1 MCNHEPI
8 TIHEHGGE
16 TVICRRCMAVL
27 HPWRAR
33 GEIGQ
38 AACVI
43 PFVASLA
50 VLLAGAVFILLN
62 RFGIVPAYLGAVVA
76 FLGVFWYGLRLL
88 ERCVR
93 VRSRDG
99 EVE

>member
-1 MCNHEPI
+1 MCNPEPI
-8 TIHEHGGE
+8 VIHEHGGE

-43 PFVASLA
+43 PFVVSLA
-50 VLLAGAVFILLN
+50 VLLAGAVFILLSKID
-62 RFGIVPAYLGAVVA
+62 FILAYAGGIVA
-76 FLGVFWYGLRLL
+76 FLTVFFWGLKLL

-93 VRSRDG
+93 VRGRDG